1 MKIYGGDAYR
11 GTYRTTQSILVLPTG
26 QSTGT
31 STSFFAGTGPTRNY
45 GIGSPVNGSTLSST
59 PTTSDIFNGPYSG
72 ADEDGVPNDCLLWN
86 AKGHAD
92 TSAMLGHS
100 VTFVS
105 STSSVN
111 LYGFGANP
119 LEQFEPPGLGVS
131 WNMTVNIDS
140 SKKTAFVNYTHTCY
154 PAHIVKV
161 NGTVVYSYI
170 PGPDNTFYIA
180 GAWRQAAPLDSLGR
194 PQL

>member
-1 MKIYGGDAYR
+1 MA
-11 GTYRTTQSILVLPTG
+11 LP
-26 QSTGT
+26 SD
-31 STSFFAGTGPTRNY
+31 SRAEP
-45 GIGSPVNGSTLSST
+45 
-59 PTTSDIFNGPYSG
+59 DIFNGPYSG
-72 ADEDGVPNDCLLWN
+72 ADEDGVPNDCLFWN
-86 AKGHAD
+86 ANGHAN

-119 LEQFEPPGLGVS
+119 LENSFGGTVGIS

-140 SKKTAFVNYTHTCY
+140 SKNTAFVNYTHTCY

-161 NGTVVYSYI
+161 NGTVVYSYDR
-170 PGPDNTFYIA
+170 PSNDTPYITGCLGLSGLSRRS
-180 GAWRQAAPLDSLGR
+180 GASAAVTVPSN
-194 PQL
+194 